1 MILRQKSNSLVVINK
16 NKSSVRKYT
25 EDEVPTPGV
34 FIQIITIL
42 GSIGN
47 DANCWRYDGLFS
59 ITKSR
64 RL

>member
-1 MILRQKSNSLVVINK
+1 MVVVNK

-34 FIQIITIL
+34 FNEIMIIL
-42 GSIGN
+42 GSIRN
-47 DANCWRYDGLFS
+47 DANCWRYDGLLP

-64 RL
+64 GLW